1 MGMFD
6 DKPLYQFKK
15 PEGELGKTIVD
26 SMNESHYDLTTWG
39 LSNVDIKP
47 TDTLLDVGCG
57 GGRTV
62 SRLAEKATKAQVYGI
77 DYSADCVRW
86 ATEFNSVAVANG
98 KVEILNASVDNL
110 PFDEGKFDIVF
121 AVETTY
127 FWPDLLKGFKE
138 ICRVL
143 KKGGRLVIINEAY
156 TSLEFKERND
166 AYWAEGKMK
175 IFSPKEF
182 RKMLLEVGFSDTDIV
197 LNPQKNWITVTAIK

>member
-15 PEGELGKTIVD
+15 PEGELGKTIIA
-26 SMNESHYDLTTWG
+26 SMNESHYNLTTWG
-39 LSNVDIKP
+39 LSNVTVKP
-47 TDTLLDVGCG
+47 TDTVLDVGCG

-62 SRLAEKATKAQVYGI
+62 SRLKERAYNAKVYGI
-77 DYSADCVRW
+77 DYSAECVRW
-86 ATEFNSVAVANG
+86 ANEYNKEAVSDG
-98 KVEILNASVDNL
+98 KVEILNASVDKL

-127 FWPDLLKGFKE
+127 FWPDLEAGFKE

-143 KKGGRLVIINEAY
+143 KKGGRFVIINEAY
-156 TSLEFKERND
+156 TSLTFKERND

-182 RKMLLEVGFSDTDIV
+182 RKMLLEAGFSDTDIV
-197 LNPQKNWITVTAIK
+197 LNPQNNWITCTAIK